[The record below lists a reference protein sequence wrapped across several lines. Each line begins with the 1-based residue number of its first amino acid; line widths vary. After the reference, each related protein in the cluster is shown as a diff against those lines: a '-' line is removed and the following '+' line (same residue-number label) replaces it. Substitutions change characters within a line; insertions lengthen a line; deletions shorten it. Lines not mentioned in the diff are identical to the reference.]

1 MNAPHVFVDADDCRA
16 EGVTLRGDV
25 AHHLLRVLRRE
36 VGDDVSVA
44 DGTGAVRHVVIRS
57 IGAGVA
63 QCEVV
68 AERDVAPVSARLR
81 VVCALPK
88 RRKLADMVQ
97 RLSELGVDEIVPAHT
112 ARSQVHLPAARAQR
126 ARARWQA
133 VARAAAEESRRARL
147 PHVADVTTWGQAFA
161 DVGHGVVFWE
171 EAVQPFHAVAFSDGA
186 EQVTVGVGPEGGLT
200 AEEVT
205 TAGLPAVGLGNT
217 ILRTDTA
224 GVVAPAL
231 VLHRLGRLG

>member
-1 MNAPHVFVDADDCRA
+1 MNAPHVFVDAADCDADR
-16 EGVTLRGDV
+16 VTLRGDV
-25 AHHLLRVLRRE
+25 AHHLLRVLRRQ

-57 IGAGVA
+57 IGTGEA

-68 AERDVAPVSARLR
+68 AKREVAPVHPRLR
-81 VVCALPK
+81 VVCGLLK
-88 RRKLADMVQ
+88 HRKLDDVVQ

-112 ARSQVHLPAARAQR
+112 ERSQVQLAGRRAQR
-126 ARARWQA
+126 ARWRWQA
-133 VARAAAEESRRARL
+133 VARAAAEQSRRARL
-147 PHVADVTTWGQAFA
+147 PHVSQVTTWDHAFA
-161 DVGHGVVFWE
+161 DVRHGVVFWE
-171 EAVQPFHAVAFSDGA
+171 EAVQPLHAVAFPAEA

-205 TAGLPAVGLGNT
+205 TAGLPAVSLGRT